1 MLKGRRRGVLL
12 TLVLPG
18 AAWLVLIYVVPYI
31 LMVIYSF
38 LTSRLGGGV
47 IWDFT
52 LDAYRKLF
60 QFDPN
65 ARLINDFVI
74 IFLRTF
80 WWGILTVL
88 LTLLISYPLAFF
100 ISRQKPVTRNLLI
113 FLVILP
119 FWTNFLVRI
128 YAWKFI
134 LGNTGF
140 INTTILGSLGLPPVP
155 LMNSPFAVII
165 GLLYGGLPFMVL
177 PLYASMDRF
186 NYSYVEAA
194 QDLGADY
201 LRVFTRVYL
210 PLTFPGIAAGGAL
223 VFVMAI
229 GDFVVPVILGGGK
242 VMMVANLLALQFGS
256 AFDWPFGAAI
266 GTVFILLLMVG
277 IAYYIF
283 SESRREA

>member
-52 LDAYRKLF
+52 LDGYRKLF

-266 GTVFILLLMVG
+266 GTVFILLLMMG

>member
-1 MLKGRRRGVLL
+1 LRNRKRGVLV
-12 TLVLPG
+12 TLVVPG
-18 AAWLVLIYVVPYI
+18 AAWLVLMYVVPYI
-31 LMVIYSF
+31 LMVVYSF

-47 IWDFT
+47 IWEFT
-52 LDAYRKLF
+52 LDAYRKLS
-60 QFDPN
+60 QFNPS
-65 ARLINDFVI
+65 AVFVNDFVI

-88 LTLLISYPLAFF
+88 LSLLVSYPLAFF
-100 ISRQKPVTRNLLI
+100 ISRQKPATRNLLI

-140 INTTILGSLGLPPVP
+140 INTSILGSLGLPPVP
-155 LMNSPFAVII
+155 LINSPFAVIV
-165 GLLYGGLPFMVL
+165 GLLYGALPFMVL

-201 LRVFTRVYL
+201 LRVFTRIFL
-210 PLTFPGIAAGGAL
+210 PLTVPGIVAGGAL

-266 GTVFILLLMVG
+266 GTVFILLLMLG
-277 IAYYIF
+277 IVYYII
-283 SESRREA
+283 SQSRREI